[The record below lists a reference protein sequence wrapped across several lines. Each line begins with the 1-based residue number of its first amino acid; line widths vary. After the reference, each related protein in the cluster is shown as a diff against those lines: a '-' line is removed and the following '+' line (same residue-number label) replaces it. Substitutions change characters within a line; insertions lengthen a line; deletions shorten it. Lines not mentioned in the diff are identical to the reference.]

1 MIKPPGRLVEVSPPS
16 AAAALPTRA
25 STLRR
30 HWLDSAFLNA
40 KIDASH
46 WDPTRG
52 VDINRRTI
60 ERAYD
65 YYGRLYVHHARLEWA
80 GMANMIGP
88 SFYAGFLDVAFLP
101 DQMRRVLEEAA
112 ARCDGGPAPRGAA
125 ISARCAR
132 RGAPR
137 RRPRVLRNDISDD
150 AAQDLRGP

>member
-60 ERAYD
+60 ERVYD

-88 SFYAGFLDVAFLP
+88 SFYAGFLDIGFLP
-101 DQMRRVLEEAA
+101 DQMRRALEEVRHVVTA
-112 ARCDGGPAPRGAA
+112 G
-125 ISARCAR
+125 
-132 RGAPR
+132 R
-137 RRPRVLRNDISDD
+137 RRVGRLCRRD
-150 AAQDLRGP
+150 ARAEEPLVGDRGCCATTSR